1 MSIEPVAVG
10 ACDVSLEDKVAFLR
24 QPQAYA
30 ERPRR
35 VATVET
41 HMSWVFL
48 SDRHAY
54 KLKKPVRYDFLDFS
68 TLEARRLD
76 CDEEVRLNRRLAA
89 DVYLE
94 IVALTIDP
102 QGKLCL
108 GGAGPP
114 IDWLVKMR
122 RLPSRRMLDQAI
134 KAGSVERA
142 DIQAV
147 ARKLSEFYKSLP
159 PVGIGLSAYRRRLE
173 GDVRSNLEELT
184 QPRYRLPASK
194 TRRIATKQLEF
205 LGRHGELFDERVR
218 AGRIVEAHGDLRA
231 EHVCLEAEPVIID
244 CLEFKR
250 EFRLL
255 DPADELAFLALDCE
269 RLGAAWV
276 RPVLF
281 DTYGEVTG
289 DDVPA
294 SLIAFYG
301 SCRAL
306 LRAKIALWHLR
317 EPDARKPT
325 VWPRL
330 ARRYLKLAEAYAAAF
345 E

>member
-10 ACDVSLEDKVAFLR
+10 LCDVSLEDKVAFLR
-24 QPQAYA
+24 QPQAYV

-48 SDRHAY
+48 TDRHAY

-68 TLEARRLD
+68 TPEARRHD
-76 CDEEVRLNRRLAA
+76 CDEEIRLNRRLAA
-89 DVYLE
+89 DVYLQ
-94 IVALTIDP
+94 VVPLTIDP
-102 QGKLCL
+102 QGELCL
-108 GGAGPP
+108 GGAGRPV
-114 IDWLVKMR
+114 DWLVKMR
-122 RLPSRRMLDQAI
+122 RLPSRRMLDQVI
-134 KAGSVERA
+134 KTGSVEGP

-147 ARKLSEFYKSLP
+147 ARKLSEFYKGLP
-159 PVGIGLSAYRRRLE
+159 SVGIGFSAYRQRFE
-173 GDVRSNLEELT
+173 EDVRSNLEELT
-184 QPRYRLPASK
+184 QPQYRLPASK
-194 TRRIATKQLEF
+194 TRRIATKQLDF
-205 LGRHGELFDERVR
+205 LARHAELFDERVR

-231 EHVCLEAEPVIID
+231 EHVCLEPGPVVID

-250 EFRLL
+250 EFRIL
-255 DPADELAFLALDCE
+255 DPADELAFLGLDCE

-281 DTYGEVTG
+281 DTYGEITG
-289 DDVPA
+289 DDVPGG
-294 SLIAFYG
+294 LVAFYG

-317 EPDARKPT
+317 EPDVRKPA

-330 ARRYLKLAEAYAAAF
+330 ARRYLDLAEAHVAAF
-345 E
+345 D

>member
-1 MSIEPVAVG
+1 
-10 ACDVSLEDKVAFLR
+10 
-24 QPQAYA
+24 
-30 ERPRR
+30 
-35 VATVET
+35 
-41 HMSWVFL
+41 MSWVFL
-48 SDRHAY
+48 TERHAY

-68 TLEARRLD
+68 TLKARRLD
-76 CDEEVRLNRRLAA
+76 CNEEIRLNRRLAA
-89 DVYLE
+89 DVYLDV
-94 IVALTIDP
+94 VALTIDS

-108 GGAGPP
+108 GGAGTP

-134 KAGSVERA
+134 KAGAVEGA
-142 DIQAV
+142 EIVAV
-147 ARKLSEFYKSLP
+147 ARKLSRFYQNLH
-159 PVGIGLSAYRRRLE
+159 PVGIGVLAYRRRLE
-173 GDVRSNLEELT
+173 EDLRFSLKELT
-184 QPRYRLPASK
+184 QPQYRLPANRVK
-194 TRRIATKQLEF
+194 RIANKQLDF
-205 LGRHGELFDERVR
+205 LECHGALFDGRVR

-231 EHVCLEAEPVIID
+231 EHVCLEPDPVVID

-250 EFRLL
+250 DFRLL

-289 DDVPA
+289 DDVPGG
-294 SLIAFYG
+294 LVAFYG

-306 LRAKIALWHLR
+306 LRAKIALWHLGER
-317 EPDARKPT
+317 DVRKPT

-330 ARRYLKLAEAYAAAF
+330 ARRYLELAEAYAASLQ
-345 E
+345 